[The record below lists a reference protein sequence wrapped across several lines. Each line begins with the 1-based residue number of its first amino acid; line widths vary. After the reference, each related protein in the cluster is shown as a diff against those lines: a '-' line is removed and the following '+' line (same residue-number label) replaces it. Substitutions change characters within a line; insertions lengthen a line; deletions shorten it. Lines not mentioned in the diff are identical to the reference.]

1 MRRHGNPDGS
11 AVTLQQTVHRC
22 EASVLESDLSLNEEE
37 HSMKAMKMLAS
48 EALVETMVAEGVK
61 EVFGIVG
68 SAFMDVLDLFPAA
81 GIRFIYVAHEQAAA
95 HAADGL
101 ARVTGRPQ
109 TCIAQN
115 GPGAINFVSAITAA
129 YWAHSPVVA
138 ITPETGS
145 KGIGTG
151 GFQEIDQMPF
161 FQPNTKF
168 QVRLNRA
175 DRMAELARRC
185 FYIAKT
191 EKGPTQ
197 LNIPRDYFYGIVNDE
212 IYTTPDLLRGAGP
225 ESQLA
230 AAAQLLADAKY
241 PVILAGGGVSM
252 GDALA
257 ETEALAEYLS
267 APVVNSYLHN
277 DSFPYAHPLGLGP
290 IGYCGS
296 KAAMRTIAKA
306 DVVLALGSRLG
317 PFGTLPQYD
326 IEYWPKDAKIVQ
338 VDIDSRVLGLSKRV
352 ELGILADAKAFA
364 AEVLAKVK
372 SIAPNRAADTSRL
385 EDAKQAKGVW
395 DEELQ
400 QTSSSSQK
408 PMHPRRFLK
417 EFAEAIPQESIVA
430 TDIGNT
436 CSMANAYLRFKGI
449 RQHISALSWGNC
461 GFAFGAALGAK
472 LGAPEKP
479 VFALQGDGAWGISG
493 LSEVMTAV
501 RENIPVI
508 AVVFNNFE
516 WGAEKKNQVDY
527 YDERY
532 LGVDLLTNPS
542 FAQLARDM
550 GAEGFRVEE
559 PDTVKD
565 VVHAA
570 IACGKPAVIE
580 VIQQGGKTVLAE
592 PFRRDA
598 LQPAVR
604 YLPKYEHLNVK

>member
-1 MRRHGNPDGS
+1 M
-11 AVTLQQTVHRC
+11 A
-22 EASVLESDLSLNEEE
+22 
-37 HSMKAMKMLAS
+37 AMKLLAS

-61 EVFGIVG
+61 EVFGLVG
-68 SAFMDVLDLFPAA
+68 SAFMDVLDLFPDA
-81 GIRFIYVAHEQAAA
+81 GIRFVYVAHEQAAA

-109 TCIAQN
+109 ACIAQN
-115 GPGAINFVSAITAA
+115 GPGGINFVSAITAA

-161 FQPNTKF
+161 FQANTKF

-185 FYIAKT
+185 FYIAKS
-191 EKGPTQ
+191 EMGPTQ
-197 LNIPRDYFYGIVNDE
+197 LNIPRDYFYGIVQDE
-212 IYTTPDLLRGAGP
+212 IYQTPELLRGAGP

-230 AAAQLLADAKY
+230 AAAKFLSEAKY

-252 GDALA
+252 GDALE
-257 ETEALAEYLS
+257 ETRMLAEYLS

-277 DSFPYAHPLGLGP
+277 DSFPYDHPLGTGP

-306 DVVLALGSRLG
+306 DVVLALGCRLG

-326 IEYWPKDAKIVQ
+326 IDYWPKNVKIIQ
-338 VDIDSRVLGLSKRV
+338 VDIDSRVLGLSRRV

-364 AEVLAKVK
+364 RELWLKLKAYGDRLKPDSDRFEDVK
-372 SIAPNRAADTSRL
+372 K
-385 EDAKQAKGVW
+385 EKQIW
-395 DEELQ
+395 EEELQ
-400 QTSSSSQK
+400 KTSSSSQK
-408 PMHPRRFLK
+408 PMHPRRFLQ
-417 EFAEAIPQESIVA
+417 EFSAAIPKDSIVT

-436 CSMANAYLRFKGI
+436 CSMANAYLKFSGI

-461 GFAFGAALGAK
+461 GFAYGAALGAK
-472 LGAPEKP
+472 IGAPNKP

-527 YDERY
+527 YDDRY

-542 FAQLARDM
+542 FAQLAKDM
-550 GAEGFRVEE
+550 GAEGYVVED
-559 PDTVKD
+559 PAAVKD
-565 VVHAA
+565 VIKTA
-570 IACGKPAVIE
+570 IESGKPGVIE

-604 YLPKYEHLNVK
+604 YHPKYAHLNVETK